1 MTNKAVIIM
10 GPTAVGK
17 SAVALDTAE
26 KLGGEIVSADSMQ
39 IYRGLDIGTAK
50 PTREARARVPHHM
63 IDVADP
69 KKAYSVAKYRK
80 AAGKAIEDILSRG
93 RLPVIVG
100 GTGLYIHSLLYDM
113 DFGRTKGNESARREY
128 ERLAGERG
136 AEYIYGLLTER
147 DPEAAAQIHPNNTKR
162 VIRALERISV
172 EVIREQLD
180 ASPDEKMEMIYDGNG
195 ITEITERYE
204 QEDQKDDAGQGGYR
218 PFGFDLR
225 KGTLID
231 PVLIL
236 LTRER
241 AELVDRIDMRV
252 DDMILDGL
260 VKEVEGLVAQ
270 GLTLKQISMLGIGY
284 KEMLGY
290 LYRDYGFDEMAELIK
305 IHTRRYAKR
314 QMTWFKRYEDAIT
327 IDLSATGEAEA
338 TDRIVALSTA

>member
-1 MTNKAVIIM
+1 M
-10 GPTAVGK
+10 GPTAAGK
-17 SAVALDTAE
+17 SGIAIGAAK

-50 PTREARARVPHHM
+50 PPREEIARIPHHM

-80 AAGKAIEDILSRG
+80 TAGKAIEGILSRG
-93 RLPVIVG
+93 KLPVIVG
-100 GTGLYIHSLLYDM
+100 GTGLYIHSLIYDM

-128 ERLAGERG
+128 ERLAEERG
-136 AEYIYGLLTER
+136 AEYVYGLLTER

-172 EVIREQLD
+172 EVIHEQLD
-180 ASPDEKMEMIYDGNG
+180 AAPDEKIEMIYDGNG

-204 QEDQKDDAGQGGYR
+204 REDQREDAWQGGYR

-225 KGTLID
+225 KGALID

-241 AELVDRIDMRV
+241 AELVARIDERV
-252 DDMILDGL
+252 NNMIQDGL

-290 LYRDYGFDEMAELIK
+290 LYRDYGFDEMVELIK

-314 QMTWFKRYEDAIT
+314 QMTWFKRYDSATT
-327 IDLSATGEAEA
+327 IDLSAVGEAAAIEQIA
-338 TDRIVALSTA
+338 AIL

>member
-1 MTNKAVIIM
+1 MTNKAIIIM

-17 SAVALDTAE
+17 SAVAIGVAE
-26 KLGGEIVSADSMQ
+26 KCGGEIVSADSMQ
-39 IYRGLDIGTAK
+39 VYRGLDIGTAK
-50 PTREARARVPHHM
+50 PPREDIARISHHM

-69 KKAYSVAKYRK
+69 KKPYSVAKYRK
-80 AAGKAIEDILSRG
+80 AAGNAIEGIFSRD

-113 DFGRTKGNESARREY
+113 DFGRTEGNESARREY
-128 ERLAGERG
+128 ERLAEARG
-136 AEYIYGLLTER
+136 AEYVYGLLAER
-147 DPEAAAQIHPNNTKR
+147 DPETAARIHPNNTKR

-172 EVIREQLD
+172 NVIREQLD
-180 ASPDEKMEMIYDGNG
+180 AAPDEKMEMIYDGNG
-195 ITEITERYE
+195 ITEITQRYE
-204 QEDQKDDAGQGGYR
+204 QEDQEEDVGQGGYR

-225 KGTLID
+225 KGALID
-231 PVLIL
+231 PILIL
-236 LTRER
+236 LTRAR
-241 AELVDRIDMRV
+241 AELVDRIDARV
-252 DDMILDGL
+252 DEMIQDGL
-260 VKEVEGLVAQ
+260 VKEVESLVEQ

-290 LYRDYGFDEMAELIK
+290 LYRDYGFDEMVELIK

-338 TDRIVALSTA
+338 TARIVALQLK